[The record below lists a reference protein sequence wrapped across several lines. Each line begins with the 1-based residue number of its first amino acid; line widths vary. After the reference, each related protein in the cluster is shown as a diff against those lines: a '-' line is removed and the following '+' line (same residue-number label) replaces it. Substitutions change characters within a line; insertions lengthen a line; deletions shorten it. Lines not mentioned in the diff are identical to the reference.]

1 MRHGIPPWVTRI
13 RGWQQKEGHRFA
25 AKSLAEMHPSLSL
38 LRHSYSRMVRSDQFW
53 LGDNPVQKQNAP
65 HSFESWDARLNS
77 PPPKSA
83 PKQPNRSCGGWEWL
97 GWATFGI
104 PDGLGVTL
112 DQVTDFCLPTR
123 PQSRDIHSE

>member
-1 MRHGIPPWVTRI
+1 MCHGIPPWVTRI

-38 LRHSYSRMVRSDQFW
+38 LGYSFSRMVRSDHFW

-83 PKQPNRSCGGWEWL
+83 PKQPNRSFGGWEWL
-97 GWATFGI
+97 GWATFGNTGRVGRDARLSYRFLF
-104 PDGLGVTL
+104 PHKAAK
-112 DQVTDFCLPTR
+112 Q
-123 PQSRDIHSE
+123 DIHSE

>member
-13 RGWQQKEGHRFA
+13 RGWQQDGHRFA

-38 LRHSYSRMVRSDQFW
+38 LRYSYSRTVRSDQFW

-83 PKQPNRSCGGWEWL
+83 PKQPNSQSDGWEWL
-97 GWATFGI
+97 RWATFGI
-104 PDGLGVTL
+104 PDGWA
-112 DQVTDFCLPTR
+112 
-123 PQSRDIHSE
+123 